1 MPLYDGTPLVRLEG
15 DKAKALGRIPEAKL
29 LLSKAQAV
37 AKNAGVST
45 FSMSQRTDEG
55 YMYALTANGVDAVF
69 VSANPDVVGEVQ
81 NETPL
86 VITEH
91 GFPDILSGVVV
102 NGLLA
107 DNVLNTFAPTAQC
120 RTTHSGL
127 AAGKQ
132 QSRRLAV
139 RPWPAN
145 DVDGNPDTF
154 SQYTALKPSMYT
166 GMMCKVVQAVM
177 GLGRINPS
185 KLGDKA
191 INKQDPQLSAY
202 MRHIKST
209 GVQVRY
215 DYKFH
220 RTHGI
225 YVGPDGVLW
234 LIEIGINRGILA
246 RPLPIVPGSN
256 KPPFRDSITV
266 RGDSDMLEV
275 LDALGCVPT
284 GEAFPN
290 TPTELAK
297 AKARGDVIELM
308 PASGMREFYKNSPYS
323 SACGWAFSDSGAEA
337 HNTAYGYESD
347 TAEVQTGYHYQ
358 VNISIGPVVSHRQV
372 GTPVGS
378 GSASLVVQSK
388 GALYGVGKLGKF
400 LPYKIHEP
408 VIGGLLS
415 HDASPMVAQSVAPF
429 CDTTMHVFFDEG
441 ELKAVKFYLNPE
453 EDVVDETEDSRYPGE
468 CIYNGE
474 WTIVHTTGRRAFPR
488 MMYTNDIDDR
498 RVLKDNV
505 VTTHIKSKDIGFDPP
520 RFGDFPQ
527 APEYCFVYRERV
539 FERITTV
546 TTVNGDSL
554 GSVLVVPEFSRS
566 AYYYI
571 TSSTDAGGP
580 KLVLKTYDFIKDPNT
595 GYGWRKFVRIGA
607 PPLSTECTDNTFICG
622 TTHTDRRII
631 CTGYEPDYV
640 SGFGGV
646 DGDCYQY
653 ADFGPWLTIC
663 QNIESLCSAQMNNSL
678 PVHIGSSSSSNVP
691 PKTEQKLVLVSPGY
705 GGQLEIKTGHASYS
719 VWARPSPDPD
729 TLELQHISSTHS
741 CLGEDA
747 LVYYDDLKGS
757 GQQKTFGPLAVTI
770 GGSDNPTF
778 IGVNGNG

>member
-102 NGLLA
+102 NGVLA
-107 DNVLNTFAPTAQC
+107 GDVLNTFAPTAQC
-120 RTTHSGL
+120 RATHTGL

-166 GMMCKVVQAVM
+166 GTMCKVVQAVM
-177 GLGRINPS
+177 GLGRINPA

-191 INKQDPQLSAY
+191 VNKQDPQLSAY
-202 MRHIKST
+202 LRQIKTT

-225 YVGPDGVLW
+225 YTGPDGVLW
-234 LIEIGINRGILA
+234 LVEIGINRGIIA

-256 KPPFRDSITV
+256 KPPFRDSITA

-337 HNTAYGYESD
+337 HNTAYGYDSD

-358 VNISIGPVVSHRQV
+358 VNISIGPVVSPRRT
-372 GTPVGS
+372 GTPVGA
-378 GSASLVVQSK
+378 GSANLVIQSK
-388 GALYGVGKLGKF
+388 GALYGAGRIGKY

-415 HDASPMVAQSVAPF
+415 HDASPKVAQSVAPF
-429 CDTTMHVFFDEG
+429 CDTTMFVCFDEG
-441 ELKAVKFYLNPE
+441 QLKAVKFYFNPE
-453 EDVVDETEDSRYPGE
+453 TDATTEVEDSRYVGE
-468 CIYNGE
+468 CLFAGE
-474 WTIVHTTGRRAFPR
+474 WSIQEKWGSRTFPR

-498 RVLKDNV
+498 RVLSENTKDTN
-505 VTTHIKSKDIGFDPP
+505 IKSRDIGFDPP
-520 RFGDFPQ
+520 RFGDFPE
-527 APEYCFVYRERV
+527 APEYCQVFRERI
-539 FERITTV
+539 FERTIDV
-546 TTVNGDSL
+546 VQVSGSSI
-554 GSVLVVPEFSRS
+554 GSVVIIPEFSRS
-566 AYYYI
+566 AYYYMFAES
-571 TSSTDAGGP
+571 TQSSTRTN
-580 KLVLKTYDFIKDPNT
+580 VVDFQSIRDPNT
-595 GYGWRKFVRIGA
+595 AYGWRSFVTIAA
-607 PPLSTECTDNTFICG
+607 PSLSPECINNKYICG
-622 TTHTDRRII
+622 TTHRDRRVI
-631 CTGYEPDYV
+631 CTSYEPAYV
-640 SGFGGV
+640 PAYGGV
-646 DGDCYQY
+646 DGSCYQY
-653 ADFGPWLTIC
+653 ADFGPWIKEC
-663 QNIESLCSAQMNNSL
+663 DPIEAICSAQMNNSL
-678 PVHIGSSSSSNVP
+678 PSHVSSSSSSNVP